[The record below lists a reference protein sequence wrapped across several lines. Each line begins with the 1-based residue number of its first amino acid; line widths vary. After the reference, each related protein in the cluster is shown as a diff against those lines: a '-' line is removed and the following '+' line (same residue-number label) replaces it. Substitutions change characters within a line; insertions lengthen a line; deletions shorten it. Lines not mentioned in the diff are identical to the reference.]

1 MSYGQ
6 SDRLVFASLRSSLL
20 RMIEHGFAG
29 RIFIRVLVG
38 LKGVIEGAYVWRLDL
53 IISFRLLD

>member
-1 MSYGQ
+1 
-6 SDRLVFASLRSSLL
+6 
-20 RMIEHGFAG
+20 MIEHGFAG

>member
-29 RIFIRVLVG
+29 RIFIRILVRLIGGYRGG
-38 LKGVIEGAYVWRLDL
+38 LCLEVGSDHL
-53 IISFRLLD
+53 ISFA